1 MQNDPITQ
9 IIIWSSPVIAG
20 IAVWAI
26 NNYMGDIKDEITQTK
41 GQIGGVKDELIGIG
55 KDIVKIQVSIEY
67 LKDRDIIERD
77 KADKFEN
84 HVVTI
89 LKDAKTKFK

>member
-1 MQNDPITQ
+1 MSGQIAD
-9 IIIWSSPVIAG
+9 IIIWVSPVLAASFLWFVSNHISD
-20 IAVWAI
+20 V
-26 NNYMGDIKDEITQTK
+26 KDNITQVK

>member
-1 MQNDPITQ
+1 LNDPITQ

-20 IAVWAI
+20 VAVWAI
-26 NNYMGDIKDEITQTK
+26 NNYMSDIKDEITQTK
-41 GQIGGVKDELIGIG
+41 GQIGGVKDELVGIG

-77 KADKFEN
+77 RTDNFEN
-84 HVVTI
+84 GVVSI
-89 LKDAKTKFK
+89 LKDARTKFK

>member
-1 MQNDPITQ
+1 LNDPITQ

-20 IAVWAI
+20 VAVWAI
-26 NNYMGDIKDEITQTK
+26 NNYMSDIKDEITQTK
-41 GQIGGVKDELIGIG
+41 GQIGGVKDELVGIG

-77 KADKFEN
+77 RTDDFEN
-84 HVVTI
+84 SVVSI
-89 LKDAKTKFK
+89 LKDARTKFK